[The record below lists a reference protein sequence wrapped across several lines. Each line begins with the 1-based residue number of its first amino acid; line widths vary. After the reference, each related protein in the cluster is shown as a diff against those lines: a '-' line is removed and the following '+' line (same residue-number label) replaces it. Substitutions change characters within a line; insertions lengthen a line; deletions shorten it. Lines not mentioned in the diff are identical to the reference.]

1 MLTVVVPEVAVTV
14 IAAEP
19 VGVPGEAGFGV
30 GPKPELTEPHPPI
43 TAARANAATHM
54 LNAMRRRGASWDR
67 AKAAAKNEDS
77 HIPRPS
83 NPVGLD
89 CGQGAQKIDPEDA
102 AFVKNVNWTM
112 VPFGGDAGVTR
123 FDPSAQLEFAGV
135 PEQLRVN

>member
-14 IAAEP
+14 IAAGP

-30 GPKPELTEPHPPI
+30 GPEPELTEPHPTI

-77 HIPRPS
+77 SMPRPS
-83 NPVGLD
+83 NPSGLD
-89 CGQGAQKIDPEDA
+89 CGQGGTKIDPEDA
-102 AFVKNVNWTM
+102 ASVENVNWTI
-112 VPFGGDAGVTR
+112 VPFGGEAGVTE
-123 FDPSAQLEFAGV
+123 FDPNAQLEFAGA